1 MAVCVAAVFT
11 ALWGVELAR
20 AERPVTLSP
29 ESAVPDDLTMQVGPA
44 GHFTLPQLR
53 LNQSSVLVELR
64 TALVASTAS
73 EVGTRPPLQ
82 GEVCGRFREEKKCIE
97 LKKSEVLTC
106 CVWDE
111 SKEAESKCLP
121 SEGEQETCPDAAEA
135 DGDTNEAAA
144 TASGDAEKPKTE
156 VTASGEAPPADGEQG
171 SFSSVDVD
179 DSGEIDYQEFA
190 AAVVDKVKYNLSLST
205 SPKAL
210 FTRMG
215 KDLDSGHINKVEWA
229 KAYEEGILKQDMFKD
244 PKIIKAEAFFKACQF
259 PKANRGTLVKKD
271 EGSINVT
278 EFKSCWKGE
287 ENQASVKF
295 NGIIRDD
302 GADDGKIDKANWV
315 ESWMGGKLEES
326 MFKSL
331 EDLSQEKAQ
340 AAWEAA
346 PRALREVFEACD
358 EDGGGSVDFEEF
370 KMCLKDPD
378 KNGYLFKQVDKDR
391 NGDIDKGG
399 WGQAI
404 KNLILGRKMFKDLAQ
419 IQAEVIFN
427 SCDVD
432 GGGSIDLEEFKKCLK
447 VSADE
452 AEESKAIEKF
462 NAIKDGQPINKVEWN
477 NAYKEGELEASMFK
491 GMVQLKGEAVFRACD
506 VDGGGDIDLDEFKM
520 CLKVGAKEDENQFN
534 ARAEEM
540 FRAIDTDD
548 SKKIDQGEWVEAYKE
563 KRTMFKGLT
572 QIKAEAAF
580 KACDADENGSIDFAE
595 FKMCSK
601 VAEDEAAEE
610 FKAIDKDGSGEIDKG
625 EWAIAY
631 RKDPSMFKD
640 TAQMKAEAAFR
651 ACDVDGG
658 GSIDLEEFKTCLKAD
673 SEYLDKAEELFKMF
687 VPDGSDL
694 NQEKWVDVFKL
705 AKESCLR
712 PLDDPGCIYADMFKT
727 AKEMKPITQ
736 EAFFSCMDLDGNG
749 NIDKDEFA
757 KVLSDEVLK
766 KGADE
771 VDKEFKEID
780 KDDSGEI
787 SKEEWKAAEIDLK
800 KFKTCDDIRKMY
812 NGAYHHQDVSS
823 VRDQKS
829 HEVCTD
835 AGPEY
840 EEIVSTFGE
849 KMHGQAYAVKG
860 WGFCYHFRSGL
871 GELDLFLPPYRDLKA
886 VFKACAG
893 DKKTFIDM
901 DGFKACVKVG
911 AKEADEEFNAR
922 AEKEFGAIDT
932 DGSTKIDQA
941 EWKTAYNEGFLKQTI
956 FKDPAQTSAE
966 EDDSLMEIG
975 DTCEQIKKVRDG
987 TVNIEA
993 GSLDIAEGALATCG
1007 ANIKDEGRKAS
1018 FKELF
1023 KPETL
1028 FTNTYFGR
1036 DGPIMLTASGGMPGM
1051 VFALDIEDGAKW
1063 FIQPG
1068 ALVAGTPNVETETTC
1083 LLPRMVL
1090 KGCSKIRMLLEAK
1103 KGGVAFLVAMGHAE
1117 SLRLKPDEQVDI
1129 DPEHLLAFKADDVK
1143 KFQKS
1148 EKQGRAGNPML
1159 TYTADESGG
1168 RIILQLRSVYRE
1180 ALHWSTFLGGARDK
1194 GQSAN
1199 TEEDDDAEAEARRR
1213 AAEEAAEEAKSDTPD
1228 PVEAEQDEAAAAAED
1243 ETKAA
1248 AAKEAE
1254 AAAAKAAE
1262 QEGDG
1267 GAPDPTAEPAPEA
1280 EQQLEQLAQQ
1290 QAEQEAEQQQ
1300 QQQPQVDPDAL
1311 MEVSQ
1316 NIAANS
1322 TNSNPPMDFDKSRA
1336 ARGKSLLSKVLKF
1349 WKEDPQT
1356 LGEHPLVEIEKD
1368 CLGEEG
1374 FTLKDAAVKKNL
1386 CFRLHRSEVQVALR
1400 TKGAKMKAEPGS
1412 LIYSSHEM
1420 NKANG
1425 ITEHDPE
1432 MAELQSG
1439 ELLQTTYSRAAEDS
1453 VQASV
1458 HVGFGAKK
1466 AGDIIP
1472 IVLRKDDVF
1481 LLKEGVYVCGT
1492 DNIEI
1497 TFITNFKEMYR
1508 GESSDERDLFL
1519 QKASLR
1525 KVGEDDGRTT
1535 GIFFIEAAGVQRMH
1549 RIKGPSTAL
1558 QIDSGL
1564 YLASQWNERKITE
1577 NEKPDSPYKA
1587 TWLAKEDKAQPLKD
1601 RILGGQ
1607 ALTLEFEEIKRP
1619 EPKPKP
1625 RVVIAQ
1631 SMNFKSYARKLVGQ
1645 MPDNPCAEY
1654 EKLSQTSSGGPSKY
1668 GSKIADSGGD
1678 LGASG
1683 GGVSALAQVSASEPG
1698 SGDASGGGASS
1709 GDDGGASVATNG
1721 AGEEAT
1727 AEEEKA
1733 PEGEKATAE
1742 DHIPKEAIVL
1752 RYKLKDDITIEE
1764 IGLEFGT
1771 SGLKISGDNKQE
1783 MKITAGALV
1792 SSKNVKVSDAREQSG
1807 SPAAA
1812 DAWENIAMG
1821 ARESQGS
1828 GSAFVTAVGAE
1839 DLMKIDVTHEF
1850 FWRVQKGHILAATSK
1865 VDMSAKQVS
1874 NGTDGGGN
1882 VDLQQLEKKAD
1893 VEEDQ
1898 YAWIWGYG
1906 HLHRHRLVQGEELVI
1921 DDRHFVAAMYPTKWA
1936 MEKKLGD
1943 GELLLGGPREKM
1955 TFKGP
1960 GEVVTQS
1967 KNIQG
1972 FVEDLCPAALGM

>member
-1 MAVCVAAVFT
+1 
-11 ALWGVELAR
+11 
-20 AERPVTLSP
+20 
-29 ESAVPDDLTMQVGPA
+29 
-44 GHFTLPQLR
+44 
-53 LNQSSVLVELR
+53 
-64 TALVASTAS
+64 
-73 EVGTRPPLQ
+73 
-82 GEVCGRFREEKKCIE
+82 
-97 LKKSEVLTC
+97 
-106 CVWDE
+106 
-111 SKEAESKCLP
+111 
-121 SEGEQETCPDAAEA
+121 
-135 DGDTNEAAA
+135 
-144 TASGDAEKPKTE
+144 
-156 VTASGEAPPADGEQG
+156 
-171 SFSSVDVD
+171 
-179 DSGEIDYQEFA
+179 
-190 AAVVDKVKYNLSLST
+190 
-205 SPKAL
+205 
-210 FTRMG
+210 
-215 KDLDSGHINKVEWA
+215 
-229 KAYEEGILKQDMFKD
+229 
-244 PKIIKAEAFFKACQF
+244 
-259 PKANRGTLVKKD
+259 
-271 EGSINVT
+271 
-278 EFKSCWKGE
+278 
-287 ENQASVKF
+287 
-295 NGIIRDD
+295 
-302 GADDGKIDKANWV
+302 
-315 ESWMGGKLEES
+315 
-326 MFKSL
+326 
-331 EDLSQEKAQ
+331 
-340 AAWEAA
+340 
-346 PRALREVFEACD
+346 
-358 EDGGGSVDFEEF
+358 
-370 KMCLKDPD
+370 
-378 KNGYLFKQVDKDR
+378 
-391 NGDIDKGG
+391 
-399 WGQAI
+399 
-404 KNLILGRKMFKDLAQ
+404 
-419 IQAEVIFN
+419 
-427 SCDVD
+427 
-432 GGGSIDLEEFKKCLK
+432 
-447 VSADE
+447 
-452 AEESKAIEKF
+452 
-462 NAIKDGQPINKVEWN
+462 
-477 NAYKEGELEASMFK
+477 
-491 GMVQLKGEAVFRACD
+491 
-506 VDGGGDIDLDEFKM
+506 
-520 CLKVGAKEDENQFN
+520 
-534 ARAEEM
+534 
-540 FRAIDTDD
+540 
-548 SKKIDQGEWVEAYKE
+548 
-563 KRTMFKGLT
+563 
-572 QIKAEAAF
+572 
-580 KACDADENGSIDFAE
+580 
-595 FKMCSK
+595 
-601 VAEDEAAEE
+601 
-610 FKAIDKDGSGEIDKG
+610 
-625 EWAIAY
+625 
-631 RKDPSMFKD
+631 
-640 TAQMKAEAAFR
+640 
-651 ACDVDGG
+651 
-658 GSIDLEEFKTCLKAD
+658 
-673 SEYLDKAEELFKMF
+673 MF

-757 KVLSDEVLK
+757 KVLSDEVLE

-771 VDKEFKEID
+771 IDKEFKEID

-812 NGAYHHQDVSS
+812 NGAYHHQDMSS
-823 VRDQKS
+823 VRGAQTDQKS
-829 HEVCTD
+829 HEAC
-835 AGPEY
+835 AGKQY
-840 EEIVSTFGE
+840 EEIVNNFGE
-849 KMHGQAYAVKG
+849 KMHGQAYSVKD

-871 GELDLFLPPYRDLKA
+871 GELDLFLPPYRDVKA
-886 VFKACAG
+886 VFKACDVDG
-893 DKKTFIDM
+893 GGSISLDEFKK
-901 DGFKACVKVG
+901 CVKVI
-911 AKEADEEFNAR
+911 ETE
-922 AEKEFGAIDT
+922 AEKEFQAIDK
-932 DGSTKIDQA
+932 DSSGEIDKA

-956 FKDPAQTSAE
+956 FTDPAQTSAE
-966 EDDSLMEIG
+966 EDDSLKEIG

-1068 ALVAGTPNVETETTC
+1068 ALAGTPNVETETTC

-1168 RIILQLRSVYRE
+1168 HIILQLRSVYRE
-1180 ALHWSTFLGGARDK
+1180 AMHWSTFLGGARDK
-1194 GQSAN
+1194 GQSAK
-1199 TEEDDDAEAEARRR
+1199 TEEDVAAEAEARQR
-1213 AAEEAAEEAKSDTPD
+1213 AADEAAKDAAKDAEDDTPDPLD
-1228 PVEAEQDEAAAAAED
+1228 PVEAEED
-1243 ETKAA
+1243 ETA

-1254 AAAAKAAE
+1254 AATAQAAE
-1262 QEGDG
+1262 QELDDG
-1267 GAPDPTAEPAPEA
+1267 TQTSLQESPVATPVQEDQAEPAPEA
-1280 EQQLEQLAQQ
+1280 RQQAEQQ
-1290 QAEQEAEQQQ
+1290 QAEQQQA
-1300 QQQPQVDPDAL
+1300 PVNDSL

-1322 TNSNPPMDFDKSRA
+1322 TDSNPSMDFDKSRA

-1349 WKEDPQT
+1349 WKEDLQT

-1587 TWLAKEDKAQPLKD
+1587 TWLAKEDKAQPLKG

-1812 DAWENIAMG
+1812 DAWENIAVG
-1821 ARESQGS
+1821 AEESQGS